1 MLDEIKERHEKQI
14 EALKVNYSVFII
26 VLYIL
31 SFKVQDYFLL
41 AGYQGLVLVCVLF
54 RLRINLL
61 KMSNT

>member
-54 RLRINLL
+54 RLRINML
-61 KMSNT
+61 NT